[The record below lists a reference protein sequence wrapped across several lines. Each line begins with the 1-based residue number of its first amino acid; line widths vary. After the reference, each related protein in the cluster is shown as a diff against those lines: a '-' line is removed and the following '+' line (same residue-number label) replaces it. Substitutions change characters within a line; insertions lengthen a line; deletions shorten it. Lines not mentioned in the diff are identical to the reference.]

1 VIAVGTA
8 VGLGT
13 VRVFGACALAEAQR
27 CRLCHRDLDAQS
39 VNPGE
44 AIFEKLVSG
53 LYLGE
58 VRTTAVPSR
67 SSLQLFDLPR

>member
-1 VIAVGTA
+1 MFVVYTLYHNVLSHACCSFKAEVTA
-8 VGLGT
+8 
-13 VRVFGACALAEAQR
+13 
-27 CRLCHRDLDAQS
+27 RLPAPRDLDTES

-58 VRTTAVPSR
+58 VRYFGRGNALRFNSR
-67 SSLQLFDLPR
+67 